1 MEMTTNVGPSWLED
15 TRRRDIERARAIVV
29 PFGRHKGLTLGY
41 VLDHDAQHL
50 IWLESVA
57 KKPELKWGVSTLWKY
72 YAESIRR
79 AQAETERARKM
90 LWR

>member
-1 MEMTTNVGPSWLED
+1 MGTSVGPSWLED
-15 TRRRDIERARAIVV
+15 TQRRDIERARAIVV
-29 PFGRHKGLTLGY
+29 PFARHAGKTLGY
-41 VLDHDAQHL
+41 VLDNDPRHL

-57 KKPELKWGVSTLWKY
+57 KKPELRWGVSTLWKY

-79 AQAETERARKM
+79 AQAETDRDRKF